1 MPIKNVI
8 YSFVREDDNGNITD
22 FASFYKIDAFIF
34 NHEENWSYIYF
45 NIATSISS
53 IELMEN
59 AMILAKQNGLDNYI
73 VNSIMDYE
81 KSCKKLNFFS
91 NIEDDNS
98 YGSLKYYFN
107 NFVCPETL
115 AKDMSMILI

>member
-1 MPIKNVI
+1 
-8 YSFVREDDNGNITD
+8 
-22 FASFYKIDAFIF
+22 
-34 NHEENWSYIYF
+34 
-45 NIATSISS
+45 
-53 IELMEN
+53 
-59 AMILAKQNGLDNYI
+59 
-73 VNSIMDYE
+73 MDYE

-115 AKDMSMILI
+115 AKDMSIILI